1 MLDNK
6 NNIRSKKNYTI
17 KKSKENK
24 KDKENKKND
33 EHNGNYKLN
42 EDDKIID
49 DNYNEYLKGIITSSE
64 SNKSQSEKNI
74 LNKKNSK
81 ILIKKIKPR
90 KKKLV
95 LNDRSENSKRL
106 KRLNH
111 YNYSS
116 VMFRN
121 NKKILQFRKLNSNNK
136 KILYN
141 INNSIIIENDI
152 LGEKIILF
160 EKNIFK

>member
-1 MLDNK
+1 MDNIFINYNNYNIIKIKKCNSPNIIKSSNYLLLDNK

-64 SNKSQSEKNI
+64 SNKSKSEKNI
-74 LNKKNSK
+74 
-81 ILIKKIKPR
+81 
-90 KKKLV
+90 
-95 LNDRSENSKRL
+95 
-106 KRLNH
+106 
-111 YNYSS
+111 
-116 VMFRN
+116 
-121 NKKILQFRKLNSNNK
+121 
-136 KILYN
+136 
-141 INNSIIIENDI
+141 IIQV
-152 LGEKIILF
+152 
-160 EKNIFK
+160 